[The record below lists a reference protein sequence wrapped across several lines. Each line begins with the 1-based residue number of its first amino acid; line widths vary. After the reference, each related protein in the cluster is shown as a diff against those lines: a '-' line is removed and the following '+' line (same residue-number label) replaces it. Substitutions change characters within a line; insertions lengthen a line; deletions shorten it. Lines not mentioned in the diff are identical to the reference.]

1 MKEDILWDLISL
13 VRQKILLS
21 WHNYKIERKTKM
33 NASRRSINIIII
45 TIYLLTLLCGTDVFI
60 SNEILNNVRAL
71 FQIMLPTLIVL
82 SLLFDQITNL
92 KNLLKDKKMLIFMAI
107 NIVWIILTMILGISV
122 GTQSIRGI
130 VNFGCILLLLYLIT
144 NIEIDGEDRKRIIKH
159 LFISA
164 LICSIYG
171 IVQYIFGINLDTLSN
186 AKYPGILGRINGT
199 FYLATL
205 YDKYMVLMFA
215 FAGYNLLK
223 EGKKEYILLF
233 LLTGINAIL
242 TFARA
247 GLIALFVIM
256 AAYLVMA
263 LVLKKYKEL
272 IFPIILLII
281 AFLIPGFK
289 YSFQSTVNYIYE
301 KIKMPDF
308 LRVRVVDN
316 LVDSTGEEIDNMND
330 DSSIQYRKY
339 YENIGKQ
346 FIIEYPISGIGVN
359 NYSYI
364 YVNQNAKDYLKD
376 TECLDVVGEYM
387 YPHNGYIQLAAEVG
401 IIGMILFLGYIIC
414 INISS
419 YKNNK
424 YKYFGLLL
432 LGLFLLGNFTETLI
446 YNKQYMYL
454 FVIMYGLYNNKYF
467 LEENKRKKK

>member
-1 MKEDILWDLISL
+1 MNIS
-13 VRQKILLS
+13 K
-21 WHNYKIERKTKM
+21 
-33 NASRRSINIIII
+33 RSLNIIII
-45 TIYLLTLLCGTDVFI
+45 TIYMLTLLCGTDVFV
-60 SNEILNNVRAL
+60 SNEVLNGVRAL
-71 FQIMLPTLIVL
+71 FQIMLPALIVL
-82 SLLFDQITNL
+82 SLLWDQRSDL
-92 KNLLKDKKMLIFMAI
+92 KILLKDKKILIFMII
-107 NIVWIILTMILGISV
+107 NIIWVIVTMILGISI

-130 VNFGCILLLLYLIT
+130 VNFGCMLSLLYLLT
-144 NIEIDGEDRKRIIKH
+144 NIKLNDDDRNTIIKH
-159 LFISA
+159 FVISA

-171 IVQYIFGINLDTLSN
+171 VAQYVFKINLDTLSN

-205 YDKYMVLMFA
+205 HDKYMVLIAA

-223 EGKKEYILLF
+223 EGKKEYIALF
-233 LLTGINAIL
+233 LLSGINVIL

-247 GLIALFVIM
+247 GLIALFVVM

-289 YSFQSTVNYIYE
+289 YSFQSTSNYIYE
-301 KIKMPDF
+301 KVKMPGF
-308 LRVRVVDN
+308 LRVKLVDN
-316 LVDSTGEEIDNMND
+316 LVDSTGDEIDNMND
-330 DSSIQYRKY
+330 DSSIQFRKY

-346 FIIEYPISGIGVN
+346 FVIEYPISGIGVN

-364 YVNQNAKDYLKD
+364 YTNQNAKEYLED
-376 TECLDVVGEYM
+376 TKCLEVVEEYM
-387 YPHNGYIQLAAEVG
+387 YPHNGYIQLGAELG
-401 IIGMILFLGYIIC
+401 IVGMILFLGYIIC

-419 YKNNK
+419 YKENK

-432 LGLFLLGNFTETLI
+432 LGLFLLGNFTESLM

-454 FVIMYGLYNNKYF
+454 FIIMYGLYNNKC
-467 LEENKRKKK
+467 LVKKENKKRKKK